1 MEIFYIP
8 FKPDATHGWK
18 VPIPQDGEKQFSSRN
33 DALAF
38 ARKLAKRVATDQSE
52 SSYLCVEGGDRRWR
66 LFTPDLM
73 PVN

>member
-52 SSYLCVEGGDRRWR
+52 SSYPSACGPTRQ
-66 LFTPDLM
+66 
-73 PVN
+73 

>member
-8 FKPDATHGWK
+8 FNPDQSHGWV
-18 VPIPQDGEKQFSSRN
+18 VPIPRDGEKQFASRP

-38 ARKLAKRVATDQSE
+38 ARKLALTEAAEQGER
-52 SSYLCVEGGDRRWR
+52 SYLCVEGGDNQWR
-66 LFTPDLM
+66 LFTPDLK

>member
-8 FKPDATHGWK
+8 FNPDRSHGWI
-18 VPIPQDGEKQFSSRN
+18 VPIPRDGEKQFSSRPE
-33 DALAF
+33 AMAF
-38 ARKLAKRVATDQSE
+38 ARKLAKQEISKSGE
-52 SSYLCVEGGDRRWR
+52 SSYLCVEGGDKMWR